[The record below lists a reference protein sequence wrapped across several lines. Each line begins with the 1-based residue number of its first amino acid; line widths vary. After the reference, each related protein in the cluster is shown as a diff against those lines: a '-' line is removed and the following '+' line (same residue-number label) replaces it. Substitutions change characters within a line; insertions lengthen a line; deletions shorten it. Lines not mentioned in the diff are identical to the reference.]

1 MLNVS
6 HPRFPLARLL
16 EYDQYARRYWI
27 SHFMST
33 KLSPA
38 VIPDLSDSDREQM
51 ERVLTAVLAALR
63 PHPEARAAV
72 VAGFEALDLTDL
84 ENAKT
89 AKQTQEVVENTV
101 EDAGYQ

>member
-1 MLNVS
+1 M
-6 HPRFPLARLL
+6 HDAH
-16 EYDQYARRYWI
+16 WI

-38 VIPDLSDSDREQM
+38 VLPDLSDSDREQM

-72 VAGFEALDLTDL
+72 VAGFEALDLSDS
-84 ENAKT
+84 ENASYMTTKT
-89 AKQTQEVVENTV
+89 TKRTQEVIDNK
-101 EDAGYQ
+101 AGCFSGTGRDGA